1 MTTMTGGEAA
11 VAALRALDV
20 DTVFGIVSV
29 HNIPILDAISQTP
42 GIELVGC
49 RHEQGA
55 VHAADGFARAT
66 GRLGV
71 CVTST
76 GPGAANA
83 MGGLYEASYASSPV
97 LMLTGQVESD
107 QYGRGRS
114 ALHQADRQL
123 DMLRT
128 VTKHSEHVAHHAD
141 IAGAVLAAAAEA
153 LSGRPGPAAVQI
165 PIDLQFSRGEV
176 GELAALPR
184 RLETPDTGRVDAAAA
199 LLGDASRPLI
209 IAGGGV
215 VLAGAGR
222 QLTAVAERL
231 GAPVLTTVE
240 GRGSISEDHPLSL
253 GPNTDLAAMDPV
265 IAGADVVLAV
275 GTRFQQN
282 NNIHK
287 WLTIPGRLVHL
298 DADAAM
304 IGRIHPV
311 EVGLVGDA
319 RLGLEALLA
328 SLAAP
333 ARDGAWAGDCRR
345 IRDETV
351 AAGRE
356 ALGPD
361 LLAIMDAMDEIL
373 PGGAIVAKD
382 ATVSA
387 YQWGNRLL
395 PVRRPRT
402 AMRPVSMA
410 IGPGVPLAVGAAV
423 GSGRPTVVIQG
434 DGGLMLSLG
443 ELATA
448 VQQDLPLVV
457 CVFND
462 RGYGI
467 LRFIQD
473 MVVEGRRTGVDL
485 ATPRFAPLA
494 EAMGMRSAE
503 VSDPDGFTR
512 AFAEAI
518 AAGGPWLLDI
528 DLTAMAP
535 MTILPQRRPERQPEA
550 EPVSANPAHAGE
562 AVARAARERSEQ
574 ERD

>member
-11 VAALRALDV
+11 VAALRALGV

-29 HNIPILDAISQTP
+29 HNIPILDAVSKTS

-114 ALHQADRQL
+114 ALHQADLQL
-123 DMLRT
+123 TMLRT
-128 VTKHSEHVAHHAD
+128 VTKRSEHVAQHAE
-141 IAGAVLAAAAEA
+141 IAGAVLAAATEA
-153 LSGRPGPAAVQI
+153 LSGRPGPTAVEI
-165 PIDLQFSRGEV
+165 PVDLQYSRGEV
-176 GELAALPR
+176 GELAAIPP
-184 RLETPDTGRVDAAAA
+184 RLEKPEAVLVDAAAA
-199 LLGDASRPLI
+199 LLGRAGRPLI

-215 VLAGAGR
+215 VLAGASQ
-222 QLTAVAERL
+222 QLTALAERL
-231 GAPVLTTVE
+231 AAPVLTTVE

-287 WLTIPGRLVHL
+287 WLTIPGQLVHL

-304 IGRIHPV
+304 IGLIHPV

-328 SLAAP
+328 SVTEA
-333 ARDGAWAGDCRR
+333 ARDQTWATDCIR

-351 AAGRE
+351 AASRE

-373 PGGAIVAKD
+373 PDGAIVAKD

-395 PVRRPRT
+395 PVRQARS

-503 VSDPDGFTR
+503 VSDPEEFGR

-518 AAGGPWLLDI
+518 ASGGPWLLDI

-535 MTILPQRRPERQPEA
+535 MTILPQRRPERT
-550 EPVSANPAHAGE
+550 
-562 AVARAARERSEQ
+562 
-574 ERD
+574 

>member
-11 VAALRALDV
+11 VAALRALGI

-29 HNIPILDAISQTP
+29 HNIPILDAVSQTP

-83 MGGLYEASYASSPV
+83 MGGLYEASFASSPV
-97 LMLTGQVESD
+97 LMLTGQVESY

-114 ALHQADRQL
+114 ALHQADQQL

-128 VTKHSEHVAHHAD
+128 VTKRSDHVADHGE

-153 LSGRPGPAAVQI
+153 LSGRPGPTAVQI
-165 PIDLQFSRGEV
+165 PIDLQYGRGEV
-176 GELAALPR
+176 GEMTTVPP
-184 RLETPDTGRVDAAAA
+184 RLETPEAALVDAAAN
-199 LLGDASRPLI
+199 LLDNAARPLI

-215 VLAGAGR
+215 VRAGAGR
-222 QLTAVAERL
+222 QLTSVAERL
-231 GAPVLTTVE
+231 AAPVLTTVE
-240 GRGSISEDHPLSL
+240 GRGSISEDHRLCL
-253 GPNTDLAAMDPV
+253 GPNTDLTAMDPV

-298 DADAAM
+298 DADVAM
-304 IGRIHPV
+304 IGRIHPA

-319 RLGLEALLA
+319 GLGLEALLA
-328 SLAAP
+328 AVAAP
-333 ARDGAWAGDCRR
+333 ARDGTWAEDCGR

-361 LLAIMDAMDEIL
+361 LLAIMDAMDELI

-395 PVRRPRT
+395 PVRRART

-423 GSGRPTVVIQG
+423 GSGQPTVVIQG

-448 VQQDLPLVV
+448 VQQNLPLVV

-473 MVVEGRRTGVDL
+473 LVVEGRRTGVDL
-485 ATPRFAPLA
+485 ATPRFGPLA

-503 VSDPDGFTR
+503 VSDPEGFAR
-512 AFAEAI
+512 VFAEAI
-518 AAGGPWLLDI
+518 ATGGPWLLDI

-535 MTILPQRRPERQPEA
+535 MTILPQRRPERT
-550 EPVSANPAHAGE
+550 
-562 AVARAARERSEQ
+562 
-574 ERD
+574 

>member
-11 VAALRALDV
+11 VAALRALGI

-29 HNIPILDAISQTP
+29 HNIPILDAVSQTP

-83 MGGLYEASYASSPV
+83 MGGLYEASFASSPV

-114 ALHQADRQL
+114 ALHQADEQL

-128 VTKHSEHVAHHAD
+128 VTKRSEHVAEHAD
-141 IAGAVLAAAAEA
+141 IASAVLAAAAEA
-153 LSGRPGPAAVQI
+153 LSARPGPTAVQI
-165 PIDLQFSRGEV
+165 PIDLQYGRAEV
-176 GELAALPR
+176 GELAAIPPR
-184 RLETPDTGRVDAAAA
+184 QQTPPADKVHEAAA
-199 LLGDASRPLI
+199 LLGNAARPLV

-215 VLAGAGR
+215 VLADASQ
-222 QLTAVAERL
+222 QLTSMVERL

-240 GRGSISEDHPLSL
+240 GRGSIPEDHRLCL

-304 IGRIHPV
+304 IGRIHPA

-328 SLAAP
+328 AVAAP
-333 ARDGAWAGDCRR
+333 SCDETWAEDCIR
-345 IRDETV
+345 IRDDAV
-351 AAGRE
+351 ATSRA

-361 LLAIMDAMDEIL
+361 LAAIMDAMDEIL
-373 PGGAIVAKD
+373 PEGAIVAKD

-395 PVRRPRT
+395 PVRRART

-423 GSGRPTVVIQG
+423 GSRQTTVVIQG

-473 MVVEGRRTGVDL
+473 LVVEGRHTGVDL

-503 VSDPDGFTR
+503 VSDPDGFAR
-512 AFAEAI
+512 VFSEAI

-535 MTILPQRRPERQPEA
+535 LNILPQRRPERA
-550 EPVSANPAHAGE
+550 
-562 AVARAARERSEQ
+562 
-574 ERD
+574 